1 MKNFVLLI
9 TFLAALLFSSCG
21 AISFRENDGFGQ
33 QTHPQ
38 PTEQFDIA

>member
-9 TFLAALLFSSCG
+9 TLLSALMISSCG

-33 QTHPQ
+33 QTQPQ
-38 PTEQFDIA
+38 PAEQSDIA